1 MSKPNTDDIYD
12 LAERALDIAILEKK
26 FLFKLYPLLEHSKA
40 TRNVT
45 LEFLE
50 SSTARAIEDT
60 AHDLEEYI
68 KGGKDA
74 EHTQIREAYHF
85 LSKPEARKI
94 VKYLRGIIDDAKRYE
109 WDHRPGR
116 RKKSI
121 AK

>member
-1 MSKPNTDDIYD
+1 MSKPNIDDVYD
-12 LAERALDIAILEKK
+12 LAERALDVAILEKR
-26 FLFKLYPLLEHSKA
+26 FLFKIYPLLEHSKT
-40 TRNVT
+40 TRKAT

-50 SSTARAIEDT
+50 SSTAKAIEDT

>member
-1 MSKPNTDDIYD
+1 MSTPNTDDIYD

-40 TRNVT
+40 TRKVT

>member
-40 TRNVT
+40 TRKVT

-50 SSTARAIEDT
+50 SSTARAIVDT

>member
-40 TRNVT
+40 TRKVT

>member
-12 LAERALDIAILEKK
+12 LTERALDIAILEKK

-40 TRNVT
+40 TRKAT

>member
-1 MSKPNTDDIYD
+1 MSKQITDDIYE
-12 LAERALDIAILEKK
+12 LAERALDVAILEKR
-26 FLFKLYPLLEHSKA
+26 FLFKLYPLLTHSKA
-40 TRNVT
+40 TRKST

-50 SSTARAIEDT
+50 STTAKAIEDT

-68 KGGKDA
+68 KGGKDS
-74 EHTQIREAYHF
+74 EHTQLREAYHF

-109 WDHRPGR
+109 WEHRPGR

>member
-40 TRNVT
+40 TRKVT

-116 RKKSI
+116 RKKTI

>member
-1 MSKPNTDDIYD
+1 MSKPIDDVYE
-12 LAERALDIAILEKK
+12 LAERALDVAILEKR
-26 FLFKLYPLLEHSKA
+26 FLFKLYPLLTHAKA
-40 TRNVT
+40 TRKST

-50 SSTARAIEDT
+50 STTARAIEDT

-68 KGGKDA
+68 KGGKDP
-74 EHTQIREAYHF
+74 EHVQIREAYHF

-109 WDHRPGR
+109 WEHRPGR
-116 RKKSI
+116 RKKTI

>member
-40 TRNVT
+40 TRKVT

-94 VKYLRGIIDDAKRYE
+94 VKYLRGIIEDAKRYE